1 MRSLRPC
8 LWPQVALGG
17 PGAVLVRRRGA
28 PHAADVPGSR
38 TESREPAWAVSRLL
52 LAGRRWPSALSLQA
66 RALCGTSAAFPLCST
81 VRSLSFC

>member
-1 MRSLRPC
+1 M
-8 LWPQVALGG
+8 
-17 PGAVLVRRRGA
+17 LVRRRGA

-52 LAGRRWPSALSLQA
+52 LAGCRWPSALSLQA